1 MEIPE
6 KFGDIFKGLEV
17 DGKGLNYV
25 RVVFLLVS
33 NTMPCSAVHADQP
46 SLWLCFN

>member
-1 MEIPE
+1 MFFVEILE

-25 RVVFLLVS
+25 RVVFFFVF
-33 NTMPCSAVHADQP
+33 NIMF
-46 SLWLCFN
+46 CFVVYVD